1 MGMDYRFAGSAS
13 YSRFEDE
20 LTSVAKLFGGLPI
33 DKIKK
38 EEKVFYPWGVMNLQ
52 DGSSTKFVF
61 DKELPNEVIKFF
73 NDPYGNFSIKETEI
87 IYNTLHEKWEEV
99 KEVSWQIS
107 NELLNCVM
115 AKESWYIF

>member
-1 MGMDYRFAGSAS
+1 
-13 YSRFEDE
+13 
-20 LTSVAKLFGGLPI
+20 
-33 DKIKK
+33 
-38 EEKVFYPWGVMNLQ
+38 MNLQ